1 VYTPNERIFYL
12 NITLNNI
19 IKVFK
24 FDISPPTEELL
35 RASQPVIRLNPD
47 IGIQKTVLYFCK
59 KMVVKI

>member
-19 IKVFK
+19 VKVFM

-35 RASQPVIRLNPD
+35 CASQPVIRLNPD
-47 IGIQKTVLYFCK
+47 IGKQKTGHHWWNK
-59 KMVVKI
+59 VVVMI

>member
-19 IKVFK
+19 VKVFR

-35 RASQPVIRLNPD
+35 RASQPD
-47 IGIQKTVLYFCK
+47 IGIQETSLHLWNKL
-59 KMVVKI
+59 VVKI